1 MTLTPNPSPAS
12 VHPARVSRTTAMGV
26 QALLH
31 GYWPLLLGGLA
42 MYLPTYWHASQVLW
56 VNDDQSHGPV
66 ILCLMLYLMWVRR
79 DAVVQAIDQ
88 TRRWPWVGSLCI
100 ALGALCYVVGRSQDI
115 LILDLGSQI
124 PLLIGMILVMLGGG
138 VLRVLAFP
146 LFFMVFLLPL
156 PATFLAAITLPMK
169 IAVSYVVDNLLF
181 HLGYPIARDGVI
193 LQIGQYQLMV
203 ADACAGMNTLISL
216 EAMGLLYLNLVRHD
230 SWARNLILALL
241 IVPISFT
248 ANVIRVA
255 SLTLITY
262 YFGNEVG
269 QGFIHGFAGIVLF
282 TVALMLILTVDHT
295 IQWWLDRR
303 PLKAAQT

>member
-1 MTLTPNPSPAS
+1 MNISEINQKAIQYFFPI
-12 VHPARVSRTTAMGV
+12 
-26 QALLH
+26 
-31 GYWPLLLGGLA
+31 LLGLLA
-42 MYLPTYWHASQVLW
+42 MYVPTYVHTSETLW
-56 VNDDQSHGPV
+56 ATDDQSHGPI
-66 ILCLMLYLMWVRR
+66 ILFLIGYLVWTRKEELYNVLE
-79 DAVVQAIDQ
+79 DPKKSPIIGGIFFAI
-88 TRRWPWVGSLCI
+88 
-100 ALGALCYVVGRSQDI
+100 GAFCYVIGRSQDI

-124 PLLIGMILVMLGGG
+124 PIVIGLVLMAFGNKF
-138 VLRVLAFP
+138 LRVIAFP
-146 LFFMVFLLPL
+146 IFFMIFLLPI
-156 PATFLAAITLPMK
+156 PGAFLAAITLPMK

-216 EAMGLLYLNLVRHD
+216 EALGLLYLNLVRHD
-230 SWARNLILALL
+230 SLARNLILATL

-248 ANVIRVA
+248 ANVIRVT

-282 TVALMLILTVDHT
+282 TVALILILAVDHT
-295 IQWWLDRR
+295 IQWWLDKR
-303 PLKAAQT
+303 KQTHEPG

>member
-1 MTLTPNPSPAS
+1 MNALNI
-12 VHPARVSRTTAMGV
+12 HPKAMQYFV
-26 QALLH
+26 
-31 GYWPLLLGGLA
+31 PILLGLLA
-42 MYLPTYWHASQVLW
+42 MYVPTYLHTSQTLW
-56 VNDDQSHGPV
+56 ATDDQSHGPIILFLIAYLIWMRREELLVALETSKPMPWLGWIFFIIGAFSYV
-66 ILCLMLYLMWVRR
+66 I
-79 DAVVQAIDQ
+79 
-88 TRRWPWVGSLCI
+88 
-100 ALGALCYVVGRSQDI
+100 GRSQDI

-124 PLLIGMILVMLGGG
+124 PLVIGFILIVFGAKF
-138 VLRVLAFP
+138 LRVIAFP
-146 LFFMVFLLPL
+146 IFFMIFLLPI
-156 PATFLAAITLPMK
+156 PGAFLAAITLPMK

-193 LQIGQYQLMV
+193 LQIGQYQLLV

-230 SWARNLILALL
+230 SLARNLILATL

-269 QGFIHGFAGIVLF
+269 QGFIHGFAGLVLF
-282 TVALMLILTVDHT
+282 TVALLLILTVDST
-295 IQWWLDRR
+295 IQWWLDKRQGSHE
-303 PLKAAQT
+303 PNKQHA

>member
-1 MTLTPNPSPAS
+1 
-12 VHPARVSRTTAMGV
+12 
-26 QALLH
+26 
-31 GYWPLLLGGLA
+31 
-42 MYLPTYWHASQVLW
+42 MYIPTYIHTSQTLW
-56 VNDDQSHGPV
+56 ATDDQSHGPI
-66 ILCLMLYLMWVRR
+66 ILFLIAYLIWMRR
-79 DAVVQAIDQ
+79 DELFAALE
-88 TRRWPWVGSLCI
+88 TSRPMPW
-100 ALGALCYVVGRSQDI
+100 LGWMFFIFGAFCYVIGRSQDI

-124 PLLIGMILVMLGGG
+124 PMVIGLILIVFGAKF
-138 VLRVLAFP
+138 LRVIAFP
-146 LFFMVFLLPL
+146 IFFMIFLLPI
-156 PATFLAAITLPMK
+156 PGAFLAAITLPMK

-230 SWARNLILALL
+230 SLARNLILATL

-248 ANVIRVA
+248 ANVIRVT

-269 QGFIHGFAGIVLF
+269 QGFIHGFAGLVLF
-282 TVALMLILTVDHT
+282 TVALLLILTVDST
-295 IQWWLDRR
+295 IQWWLDKRQGSHESS
-303 PLKAAQT
+303 KQHA

>member
-1 MTLTPNPSPAS
+1 MNALTI
-12 VHPARVSRTTAMGV
+12 HPKAMQYFV
-26 QALLH
+26 
-31 GYWPLLLGGLA
+31 PILLGLLA
-42 MYLPTYWHASQVLW
+42 MYIPTYIHTSQTLW
-56 VNDDQSHGPV
+56 ATDDQSHGPIILFLIAYLIWMRREELFAALETSRPMPWLGGIFFV
-66 ILCLMLYLMWVRR
+66 I
-79 DAVVQAIDQ
+79 
-88 TRRWPWVGSLCI
+88 
-100 ALGALCYVVGRSQDI
+100 GAFSYVIGRSQDI

-124 PLLIGMILVMLGGG
+124 PLVIGLILIVFGAKF
-138 VLRVLAFP
+138 LRVIAFP
-146 LFFMVFLLPL
+146 IFFMIFLLPI
-156 PATFLAAITLPMK
+156 PGAFLAAITLPMK

-230 SWARNLILALL
+230 SLARNLILATL

-248 ANVIRVA
+248 ANVIRVT

-269 QGFIHGFAGIVLF
+269 QGFIHGFAGLVLF
-282 TVALMLILTVDHT
+282 TVALILILTVDST
-295 IQWWLDRR
+295 IQWWLDKRQGSHESS
-303 PLKAAQT
+303 KQHA

>member
-1 MTLTPNPSPAS
+1 M
-12 VHPARVSRTTAMGV
+12 HVSEINQKAAQYFLPILVG
-26 QALLH
+26 LLV
-31 GYWPLLLGGLA
+31 
-42 MYLPTYWHASQVLW
+42 MYIPTYWHASQTLW
-56 VNDDQSHGPV
+56 ATDDQSHGPIILFLIGYLVWSRKEELYKV
-66 ILCLMLYLMWVRR
+66 IESSKKSPLIGGLLF
-79 DAVVQAIDQ
+79 AI
-88 TRRWPWVGSLCI
+88 
-100 ALGALCYVVGRSQDI
+100 GAFCYVIGRSQDI

-124 PLLIGMILVMLGGG
+124 PLVIGLVLMVFGNKF
-138 VLRVLAFP
+138 LRVIAFP
-146 LFFMVFLLPL
+146 IFFMIFLLPI
-156 PATFLAAITLPMK
+156 PGAFLAAITLPMK

-216 EAMGLLYLNLVRHD
+216 EALGLLYLNLVRHD
-230 SWARNLILALL
+230 SLARNLILATL

-248 ANVIRVA
+248 ANVIRVT

-282 TVALMLILTVDHT
+282 TVALILILTVDHA
-295 IQWWLDRR
+295 IQWWLDKRKNAHV
-303 PLKAAQT
+303 PS

>member
-1 MTLTPNPSPAS
+1 MNSLLNI
-12 VHPARVSRTTAMGV
+12 HPK
-26 QALLH
+26 ALN
-31 GYWPLLLGGLA
+31 YFAPILLGLVA
-42 MYLPTYWHASQVLW
+42 MYVPTYLHTSQTLW
-56 VNDDQSHGPV
+56 ATEDQSHGPI
-66 ILCLMLYLMWVRR
+66 ILFLIGYLVWMRR
-79 DAVVQAIDQ
+79 DELLAALE
-88 TRRWPWVGSLCI
+88 TSRPMPWLGVPFLI
-100 ALGALCYVVGRSQDI
+100 IGALSYVIGRSQDI
-115 LILDLGSQI
+115 LILDLGSQVPMI
-124 PLLIGMILVMLGGG
+124 IGLVLTVFGGKF
-138 VLRVLAFP
+138 LRVIAFP
-146 LFFMVFLLPL
+146 IFFMIFLMPI
-156 PATFLAAITLPMK
+156 PGAFLAAITLPMK

-230 SWARNLILALL
+230 SLARNLILAIL

-269 QGFIHGFAGIVLF
+269 QGFVHGFAGLVLF
-282 TVALMLILTVDHT
+282 TVALLLILTVDNI
-295 IQWWLDRR
+295 IQWWLEKRQGGYDSS
-303 PLKAAQT
+303 KQHV

>member
-1 MTLTPNPSPAS
+1 MNALNI
-12 VHPARVSRTTAMGV
+12 HPKAMQYFV
-26 QALLH
+26 
-31 GYWPLLLGGLA
+31 PILLGLLA
-42 MYLPTYWHASQVLW
+42 MYIPTYIHTSQTLW
-56 VNDDQSHGPV
+56 ATDDQSHGPI
-66 ILCLMLYLMWVRR
+66 ILFLIAYLIWMRR
-79 DAVVQAIDQ
+79 DELFAALE
-88 TRRWPWVGSLCI
+88 TSRPMPW
-100 ALGALCYVVGRSQDI
+100 LGWMFFVIGAFSYVIGRSQDI

-124 PLLIGMILVMLGGG
+124 PMVIGLILIVFGAKF
-138 VLRVLAFP
+138 LRVIAFP
-146 LFFMVFLLPL
+146 IFFMIFLLPI
-156 PATFLAAITLPMK
+156 PGAFLAAITLPMK

-230 SWARNLILALL
+230 SLARNLILATL

-248 ANVIRVA
+248 ANVIRVT

-269 QGFIHGFAGIVLF
+269 QGFIHGFAGLVLF
-282 TVALMLILTVDHT
+282 TVALLLILTVDST
-295 IQWWLDRR
+295 IQWWLDKRQGSHE
-303 PLKAAQT
+303 PSKQHA

>member
-1 MTLTPNPSPAS
+1 M
-12 VHPARVSRTTAMGV
+12 RVINLQTKSI
-26 QALLH
+26 QYFLPILI
-31 GYWPLLLGGLA
+31 GLIV
-42 MYLPTYWHASQVLW
+42 MYVPTYIHTSQTLW
-56 VNDDQSHGPV
+56 ATEDQSHGPI
-66 ILCLMLYLMWVRR
+66 ILFLIAYLIWIRR
-79 DAVVQAIDQ
+79 DELHVALETLKPQPWLG
-88 TRRWPWVGSLCI
+88 WPLLFI
-100 ALGALCYVVGRSQDI
+100 GAFSYVIGRSQDI

-124 PLLIGMILVMLGGG
+124 PLVIGLILTIFGPKF
-138 VLRVLAFP
+138 LRVIAFP
-146 LFFMVFLLPL
+146 ILFMVFLLPI
-156 PATFLAAITLPMK
+156 PGAFLAAITLPMK

-193 LQIGQYQLMV
+193 LQIGQYQLLV

-230 SWARNLILALL
+230 SLARNLILATL

-269 QGFIHGFAGIVLF
+269 QGFIHGFAGLVLF
-282 TVALMLILTVDHT
+282 TVALLLILTVDNV
-295 IQWWLDRR
+295 IQWWLD
-303 PLKAAQT
+303 KHASNQSNASVQ